1 MNSVPQSESC
11 FGMGFTFFSLFNT
24 REEYMANISICSWTK
39 RRQSR
44 AKRIV
49 FRAVG
54 LVGCVSLS
62 LSLPFH
68 MPYAII
74 SQDVANKIRRKQ
86 RPKCNML
93 LKNEPTKD
101 PSTRRMHTQILY
113 THIYMYEYVWKMCNR
128 KPKNFQHWIFLF
140 FLRFTFVL
148 FRFGSAPAHEGAIW
162 NWNCFRNLKC
172 WQAAHKNIFIIKQ
185 RTSNHFR
192 PLYEPF
198 SLRL

>member
-54 LVGCVSLS
+54 VSLS
-62 LSLPFH
+62 AIPHTICHHQSRRSQQNSKKAAPK
-68 MPYAII
+68 MQYACEKWTYKR
-74 SQDVANKIRRKQ
+74 SKYSAHA
-86 RPKCNML
+86 
-93 LKNEPTKD
+93 
-101 PSTRRMHTQILY
+101 HTDTIH
-113 THIYMYEYVWKMCNR
+113 THIYVRVCLKNVQP
-128 KPKNFQHWIFLF
+128 KPEEFSTLNFSLLSSLHFCV
-140 FLRFTFVL
+140 VL
-148 FRFGSAPAHEGAIW
+148 FCFGSAPAHEGAIW

-192 PLYEPF
+192 PLYEAF